1 MEDNRRKEIQMRLLS
16 VDEVRFLMSLEKLG
30 DKPNPDTIQIGF
42 SSNVDV
48 DIKNNRFA
56 LIFGIRYVVK
66 EDVILECIYKF
77 SFDVVDLA
85 KYISYDENK
94 TMSIKYLMPHF
105 LNVAVGTMRGI
116 LVVRTAGTVLST
128 LPLPMIDIDELG
140 KNLSTKQ

>member
-1 MEDNRRKEIQMRLLS
+1 MEETRKEIQMRLLS
-16 VDEVRFLMSLEKLG
+16 VDEVRFLMSLDKLG

-48 DIKNNRFA
+48 DINNNRFT
-56 LIFGIRYVVK
+56 LIFGIRYVVE

-85 KYISYDENK
+85 EYISYDEDK
-94 TMSIKYLMPHF
+94 TMSIQHLMPHF

-116 LVVRTAGTVLST
+116 LVVKTAGTVLST
-128 LPLPMIDIDELG
+128 LPLPMIDINELG
-140 KNLSTKQ
+140 SNLSAKK